1 MVADA
6 PVSGGVMGAAN
17 GTLTFMLGCRD
28 EDFNAIKDLL
38 DPMAGNVF
46 HCGGAGAGQTAKI
59 CNNMAL
65 GIQMTS
71 IAEAL
76 ALGEKLGMDPK
87 VLSDVMKVS
96 TARCWSVDTCNPC
109 PGVMEGVPSSNNYA
123 GGFGVSLIKKDL
135 SLMLEA
141 ANEVEMRLA
150 LGERVQKLYK
160 QLEEDGLGKK
170 DFSVVY
176 EHVKAQKIK

>member
-1 MVADA
+1 
-6 PVSGGVMGAAN
+6 
-17 GTLTFMLGCRD
+17 
-28 EDFNAIKDLL
+28 
-38 DPMAGNVF
+38 
-46 HCGGAGAGQTAKI
+46 
-59 CNNMAL
+59 
-65 GIQMTS
+65 MTS

-141 ANEVEMRLA
+141 ASEVEMRLA